1 MMAKYEQKWTNNCE
15 FEWLGLEE
23 EEDPGYITSDL

>member
-1 MMAKYEQKWTNNCE
+1 MNKKEARNYE

-23 EEDPGYITSDL
+23 EEYTGCITRDL